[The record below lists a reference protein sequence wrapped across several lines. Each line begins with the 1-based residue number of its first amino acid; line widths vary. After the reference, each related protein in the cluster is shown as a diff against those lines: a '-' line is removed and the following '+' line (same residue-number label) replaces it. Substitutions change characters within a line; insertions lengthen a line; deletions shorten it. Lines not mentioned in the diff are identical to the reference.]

1 MDGDG
6 GGEGRVM
13 NKQSGKVSACELDVC
28 MLIIFRLR
36 RVFTI
41 IRKARQAQGRICICR

>member
-13 NKQSGKVSACELDVC
+13 NKQSGKVSACELHRC
-28 MLIIFRLR
+28 MYADNL
-36 RVFTI
+36 
-41 IRKARQAQGRICICR
+41 